1 MDPTSAA
8 SPIPQDPEVQ
18 AYIAQRN
25 AFFPA
30 DAFSGDIEKTRAWF
44 DRFSA
49 FMMRPPAA
57 ELQISTQWFDGV
69 ASHPRIEARRYH
81 HTTAQVCDDVTVL
94 YVHGGG
100 FVMGGLDSYADVCA
114 GLCELT
120 NLDVVACTY
129 RLAPEHGHPAQLDD
143 VEAVFS
149 GLRKQGRRVVLC
161 GDSAGGNL
169 VAGLC
174 VRLQSK
180 GQAPALGQVLIY
192 PGLGGDR
199 TQGSYISNANA
210 AGLTTKDCD
219 YYFTVRAL
227 HLPPAMQ
234 DHPEMRPLLA
244 DDLSGTPPT
253 LVITADLDP
262 LRDDGVQYAK
272 RLQDLKLVV
281 QYRNEPEL
289 IHGYLRAR
297 HISKRA
303 ANSVDAIARG
313 LLQMAKEEFV

>member
-1 MDPTSAA
+1 
-8 SPIPQDPEVQ
+8 
-18 AYIAQRN
+18 
-25 AFFPA
+25 
-30 DAFSGDIEKTRAWF
+30 
-44 DRFSA
+44 
-49 FMMRPPAA
+49 
-57 ELQISTQWFDGV
+57 
-69 ASHPRIEARRYH
+69 
-81 HTTAQVCDDVTVL
+81 
-94 YVHGGG
+94 
-100 FVMGGLDSYADVCA
+100 
-114 GLCELT
+114 
-120 NLDVVACTY
+120 
-129 RLAPEHGHPAQLDD
+129 
-143 VEAVFS
+143 VFS

-180 GQAPALGQVLIY
+180 GEAQALGQVLIY

-219 YYFTVRAL
+219 YYFTLRG
-227 HLPPAMQ
+227 HNLPPDIQ